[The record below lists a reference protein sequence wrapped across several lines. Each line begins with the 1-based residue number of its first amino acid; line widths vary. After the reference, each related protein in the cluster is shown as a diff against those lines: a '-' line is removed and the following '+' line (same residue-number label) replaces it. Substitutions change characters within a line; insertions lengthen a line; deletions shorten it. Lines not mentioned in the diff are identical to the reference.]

1 MYTTFRSL
9 TVNFLIVVEPR
20 TVKLLSEISETA
32 VLKVRFGQFMK
43 RGRIGHISRKWAA
56 ASGRQKFTNSLK
68 SLFVSFETILTSP
81 PCPGGRSRNGTFSIS
96 VFIIF
101 VGEDACHRLTQLVGQ
116 AALRVALLEFLK
128 FLNAPSKLVHNC
140 RLTSEFGFEKK
151 IKTCSKIALSTSWVW
166 SNQNSVVKKSAC

>member
-1 MYTTFRSL
+1 
-9 TVNFLIVVEPR
+9 
-20 TVKLLSEISETA
+20 
-32 VLKVRFGQFMK
+32 MK

-68 SLFVSFETILTSP
+68 SFFVSFETILTSP

-96 VFIIF
+96 VVIIF

-140 RLTSEFGFEKK
+140 RLTSEIAVEKQKPVK
-151 IKTCSKIALSTSWVW
+151 IPNFWLHKSSSK
-166 SNQNSVVKKSAC
+166 NSAVKKSVCWITWIYAEFRPVSIWRLSSPFVGPPHAAYC